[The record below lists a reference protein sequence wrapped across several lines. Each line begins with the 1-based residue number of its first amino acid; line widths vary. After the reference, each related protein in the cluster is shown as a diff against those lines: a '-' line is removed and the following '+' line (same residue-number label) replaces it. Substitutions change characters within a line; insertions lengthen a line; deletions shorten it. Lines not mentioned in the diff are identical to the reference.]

1 MFRKG
6 GEILSIYGY
15 SRVSTSNQDYKTQI
29 QKLEQAGAEKIFS
42 EKYTGTKR
50 RKKRIRRTTIYC
62 KNGDKVLVTKLIGWL
77 EVLLI

>member
-29 QKLEQAGAEKIFS
+29 QKLEQAGAEKSSVKNIREQKEGRKELEELLS
-42 EKYTGTKR
+42 IVKTGIKF
-50 RKKRIRRTTIYC
+50 
-62 KNGDKVLVTKLIGWL
+62 
-77 EVLLI
+77 

>member
-29 QKLEQAGAEKIFS
+29 QKLEQAGAEKSSVKNIREQKEERKELEELLS
-42 EKYTGTKR
+42 IVKTGIKF
-50 RKKRIRRTTIYC
+50 
-62 KNGDKVLVTKLIGWL
+62 
-77 EVLLI
+77 